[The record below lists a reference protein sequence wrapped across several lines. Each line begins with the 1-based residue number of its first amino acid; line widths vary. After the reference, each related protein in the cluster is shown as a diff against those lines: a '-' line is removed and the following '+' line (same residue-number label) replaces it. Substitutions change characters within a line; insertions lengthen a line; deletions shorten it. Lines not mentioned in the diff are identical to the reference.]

1 MNEEKYFY
9 QKLWVQLYIFPVL
22 AVLIFYNKWTAGI
35 SALFVFLYNLASYA
49 VFFIIGKGGEI
60 SFSEVSQSWSA
71 PIMFVL
77 WTALLY
83 FLLYKLSLF
92 MMVQFLLPVTKW
104 EDRKKAYNR
113 ISLFARGKH
122 GAAITIKNGKQI
134 ARQSELDS
142 KKPGVALVDLSS
154 AIVLVQHDNVESWF
168 LQGEDDPNPVAQKTQ
183 TIKFPWKKKETNLSP
198 YDAKGPGVVFIEKG
212 QKIDSVIDLRQQTRT
227 SDEVVVYTRN
237 GIKVKSKV
245 TVVFSLSD
253 DPEVLQVG
261 FVGGKNLGD
270 LKILKTEQIRNDVLI
285 KDFYELQADDAEEI
299 INSIY
304 KNSTNTVVKE
314 LTGSPY
320 RFNQNRVLAAVLTQ
334 ARDKNGETIFWHN
347 APLEV
352 ATDIF
357 RTTLVAVPYDNLSS
371 GGDVYNLY
379 NPDTSNKNAIP
390 ASQTLEDIKED
401 FSRKV
406 KLRGMV
412 AFQFMEH
419 LSGAPFYKGQSVPLR
434 SIKKRNPITL
444 VNEKYNFFRH
454 RGIVVKKAFFSEIQA
469 VEDKIQ
475 QKMAANWKAKIENE
489 MAVSDSEYELEA
501 IRVHNRNRSSLQE
514 EMTHQLSSMFQS
526 TPHFDEALALRV
538 LQALETSV
546 ADASSK
552 DMQSTDVYEILKNLH
567 DWILS
572 DESNT
577 DAPNKGTDKNGNNH
591 ASPTKPEDNLH

>member
-122 GAAITIKNGKQI
+122 GAAISIKNGKQI

-390 ASQTLEDIKED
+390 ASQALEDIKED

>member
-390 ASQTLEDIKED
+390 ASQALEDIKED

>member
-122 GAAITIKNGKQI
+122 GAAISIKNGKQI

>member
-1 MNEEKYFY
+1 MNKEKYFY

-122 GAAITIKNGKQI
+122 GAAISIKNGKQI

-183 TIKFPWKKKETNLSP
+183 AIKFPWKKKETNLSP

-352 ATDIF
+352 AADIF

-390 ASQTLEDIKED
+390 ASQALEDIKED

-552 DMQSTDVYEILKNLH
+552 NMQSTDVYEILKNLH